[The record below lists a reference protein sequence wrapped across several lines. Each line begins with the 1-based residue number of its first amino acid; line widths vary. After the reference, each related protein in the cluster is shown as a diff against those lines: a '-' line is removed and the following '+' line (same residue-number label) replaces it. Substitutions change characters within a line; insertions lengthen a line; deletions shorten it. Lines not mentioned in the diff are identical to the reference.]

1 MKIPK
6 QILIYSILT
15 IPAALWLSSKSRKGF
30 SEEDNEAAEEASD
43 EALEGAISILSNI
56 PSANAPPPGALPP
69 SSAPPKP
76 APPPPKPAPPPT
88 IPKPKRQLS
97 ADEKELLFKLSKL
110 VTNEYQGS
118 TEAAFYDFAGSDQL
132 LGASE
137 LEDLLAAADVG
148 NFVTRSSWANAIIKK
163 MDTSGDKR
171 ISWAEY
177 VQAVNV

>member
-15 IPAALWLSSKSRKGF
+15 IPAALWLSRSRKGP
-30 SEEDNEAAEEASD
+30 SEGDNEAAEEASD

-56 PSANAPPPGALPP
+56 PSANAPPPGAFPP
-69 SSAPPKP
+69 SPAPPPKP
-76 APPPPKPAPPPT
+76 APPPPKPT
-88 IPKPKRQLS
+88 VPKPKRKLS
-97 ADEKELLFKLSKL
+97 ADEKELLTKLSKL
-110 VTNEYQGS
+110 VTDRYQGS

-137 LEDLLAAADVG
+137 LEDLLEAADVG
-148 NFVTRSSWANAIIKK
+148 NFVTRSSWASAIIKK
-163 MDTSGDKR
+163 MDASGDKR

>member
-69 SSAPPKP
+69 SSAPPKL
-76 APPPPKPAPPPT
+76 APPAT
-88 IPKPKRQLS
+88 VPKPKRQLS
-97 ADEKELLFKLSKL
+97 ADEKELLFKLSRL
-110 VTNEYQGS
+110 VTDRYQGS

-137 LEDLLAAADVG
+137 LEDLLEAADVG
-148 NFVTRSSWANAIIKK
+148 NFVTRSSWASAIIKK

>member
-15 IPAALWLSSKSRKGF
+15 IPAALWLSRSRKGP
-30 SEEDNEAAEEASD
+30 SEGDNEAAEEASD

-56 PSANAPPPGALPP
+56 PSANAPPPGAFPP
-69 SSAPPKP
+69 SP
-76 APPPPKPAPPPT
+76 APPPKPT
-88 IPKPKRQLS
+88 VPKPKRKLS
-97 ADEKELLFKLSKL
+97 ADEKELLTKLSKL
-110 VTNEYQGS
+110 VTERYQGS

-137 LEDLLAAADVG
+137 LEDLLEAADVG
-148 NFVTRSSWANAIIKK
+148 NFVTRSSWASAIIKK
-163 MDTSGDKR
+163 MDASGDKR